1 MNATT
6 PNKQPLFYT
15 VSEAASVLRVNAAT
29 LYRAI
34 AEDAFPAVK
43 IRTRYIVP
51 ATVITQLAT
60 DAAETGGVVDVA
72 KMTAEKRVMREIERL
87 NRP

>member
-1 MNATT
+1 MDSETSA
-6 PNKQPLFYT
+6 KEPLFYT
-15 VSEAASVLRVNAAT
+15 VAEAAEVLRVNAAT

-51 ATVITQLAT
+51 ATVITKLAS
-60 DAAETGGVVDVA
+60 DAAETGGVIDVA
-72 KMTAEKRVMREIERL
+72 KMTAEKRVMRELDRL
-87 NRP
+87 NHT